1 MNVDPTEL
9 RPILRQ
15 LDLAAPVAVVPMLG
29 GSAQVFRVDLVDGES
44 IILKTYPEDLPSTP
58 RKDAF
63 AASLLADIDIPI
75 TRYLMLDES
84 RSRLPFRFALTSYL
98 PGTSAR
104 MFKGRPGMA
113 NVYRQAGALLKRLH
127 AIELPSYGHFD
138 AEGIVQPVRTNE
150 ELVRGM
156 IADAFERF
164 IHHGGD
170 RALAERLRAILEAR
184 FEAIVVHGSGP
195 VFAHDDLHPGNI
207 LVSASPDGTLSLS
220 GLVDFGNA
228 RAADATSDLA
238 KCLFCSAHEDP
249 ASPVPM
255 LEGYG
260 PIDHPDPQGALWY
273 YTLLHRAI
281 MWWWLRHVG
290 VIPAA
295 DTPSGLIDD
304 LRIMAES
311 DSLPGYDRLRLEG
324 VDLAMMGRAIPRA
337 G

>member
-1 MNVDPTEL
+1 MSVDPTEL

-15 LDLAAPVAVVPMLG
+15 LDLAAPIAIVPMLG
-29 GSAQVFRVDLVDGES
+29 GSAQVFRVDLADGES
-44 IILKTYPEDLPSTP
+44 IILKTYPDELLSTP

-63 AASLLADIDIPI
+63 AASLLRDIDVPV

-98 PGTSAR
+98 KGTSAR
-104 MFKGRPGMA
+104 QFKDHPGMA

-127 AIELPSYGHFD
+127 AIELPSYGAFD
-138 AEGIVQPVRTNE
+138 AEGIVRPVRTNAE
-150 ELVRGM
+150 FVRRM
-156 IADAFERF
+156 IAGSFERF
-164 IHHGGD
+164 IHYGGD
-170 RALAERLRAILEAR
+170 PALAERLRRILELR
-184 FEAIVVHGSGP
+184 FNAIVAHAGGP

-238 KCLFCSAHEDP
+238 KCLFCSTHEDP
-249 ASPVPM
+249 ASPGPI

-273 YTLLHRAI
+273 YTLLHRVS
-281 MWWWLRHVG
+281 MWSWLRHVG
-290 VIPAA
+290 TLPAA
-295 DTPSGLIDD
+295 DTPSELIDD
-304 LRIMAES
+304 LSAMAETEIHPPNS
-311 DSLPGYDRLRLEG
+311 SSNAQL
-324 VDLAMMGRAIPRA
+324 
-337 G
+337 